1 MAEKKETKW
10 KHLMEQTLTEHK
22 KKKKNTFQA
31 SSSDLVSHK
40 QVTRVLFLQTRFF

>member
-22 KKKKNTFQA
+22 KKKKKHL
-31 SSSDLVSHK
+31 SSI
-40 QVTRVLFLQTRFF
+40 LQ

>member
-22 KKKKNTFQA
+22 KKKKTPFKHPPVTL
-31 SSSDLVSHK
+31 LV
-40 QVTRVLFLQTRFF
+40 TNR